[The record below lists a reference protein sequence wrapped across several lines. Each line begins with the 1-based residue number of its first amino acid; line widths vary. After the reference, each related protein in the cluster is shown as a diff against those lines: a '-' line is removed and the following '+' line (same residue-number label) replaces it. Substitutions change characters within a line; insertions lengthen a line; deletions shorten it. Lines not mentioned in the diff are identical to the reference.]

1 MKGYIEMIRITAV
14 AATTNTIAAMQVIGK
29 NLLPSAVGMK
39 FARIAARNVSVNVA
53 LRPGMPTGISGP
65 S

>member
-1 MKGYIEMIRITAV
+1 
-14 AATTNTIAAMQVIGK
+14 
-29 NLLPSAVGMK
+29 MK